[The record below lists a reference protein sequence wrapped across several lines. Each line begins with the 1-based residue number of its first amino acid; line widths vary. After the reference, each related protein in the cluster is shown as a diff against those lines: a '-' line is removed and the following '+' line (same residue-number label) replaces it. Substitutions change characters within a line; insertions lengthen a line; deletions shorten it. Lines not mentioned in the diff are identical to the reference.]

1 MIPLK
6 DDAPLRRR
14 PLVTIFLIAANVAV
28 FAWQIGNPG
37 SLPHSVAVLGLVPA
51 EFLASLAPTS
61 WLQGGLAVESFEMV
75 RIPTIL
81 TPLSSMFAHGSLMHI
96 GSNMLFLWVFGA
108 NVEDAMG
115 KGRFVIF
122 YLLCG
127 LAAAAAQIG
136 FAPGSVIPMVGA
148 SGAIA
153 GMLGAYML
161 LFPRARVL
169 TLVPIFIFIRL
180 MWLPAFLFLGL
191 WFLLQIFGGLGTP
204 GEGGGVAYWAHIG
217 GFVAGLLL
225 VRSFAGRIWRP
236 RQRTASATTWYR

>member
-1 MIPLK
+1 VIPLK
-6 DDAPLRRR
+6 DDAPLRRT
-14 PLVTIFLIAANVAV
+14 PLITIALIAANVAV
-28 FAWQIGNPG
+28 FVWQIGIPG
-37 SLPHSVAVLGLVPA
+37 SLPRSVWILGLVPVD
-51 EFLASLAPTS
+51 FLASLDPSTWFRGGTEAPG
-61 WLQGGLAVESFEMV
+61 LQSLQ
-75 RIPTIL
+75 IPTIL

-136 FAPGSVIPMVGA
+136 FAPGSDIPMVGA

-204 GEGGGVAYWAHIG
+204 GEGGGVAYWAHVG
-217 GFVAGLLL
+217 GFAAGLLL
-225 VRSFAGRIWRP
+225 VRPFAGRIWRP
-236 RQRTASATTWYR
+236 RPRVRNVWYP